1 MMPKTPLFL
10 VLVAALLVNNL
21 PCCSAE
27 DVYCVTPTA
36 TSCSSCPRDSTHC
49 ATLTEYA
56 QEASLY
62 FTSNTTMV
70 FLPGDHV
77 LDLNITVA
85 NVASLTMHGESSLGN
100 VPTVV
105 CSGPVGLLFSNMVDF
120 KMYSLAVRSC
130 NRSLRVNDQ
139 LADPASNSA
148 LFLISTQSAEL
159 ANCSFH
165 DNPCTALVVHNTSIT
180 LAENTFE
187 KNQCGVTALNS
198 SLLFTGNTTF
208 FGNGYSSSEISVD
221 GLAGAILALAS
232 SLHFN
237 GTNNFTSNVNLARSE
252 FGSGGTISA
261 INNTSLSFTGISN
274 FNNNSA
280 QNRGGVI
287 YAANNASVSFNGTT
301 SFTNNS
307 ADSEGGA
314 IYAQYSVVFIFS
326 GNSNFIGNSAPSG
339 LGGYGGAIYASTD
352 TSMSFTGVSNFSNNL
367 AGFWGG
373 AINVEM
379 NTIVSFTGTSNFNNN
394 SAFFGGGISAQTNTS
409 VSFTGSSY
417 FNNGFAIAGGG
428 AILAES
434 NTSMSF
440 NGISSFSNNSATG
453 QGGAISAASN
463 TVSFNGT
470 SSFIN
475 NSAYSGGAL
484 HTLDNALVSF
494 RGASNFDN
502 NNATQGGAIS
512 ATNNTLSFTGISN
525 FNINSAQN
533 RGGAIYAANNA
544 SVSFNGTIHSSFT
557 NNSADS
563 EGGAIYAQYSVVFSF
578 SGNSHFIGNSAPSD
592 FGGYGGAIYASTD
605 TSMSFTGVSNFSNN
619 LAGFWG
625 GAINVEMNTIVS
637 FTGTSNFNNNSAFFG
652 GGISAQ
658 TNTSVSFTGS
668 SYFNNGFAI
677 AGGAILAPSN
687 ASICFN
693 GISSFSNNSARGRGG
708 AINAASNTV
717 SFNGTSSFINNSAY
731 SGGAIHTS
739 DSALVSFRG
748 ASNFDS
754 NNATQ
759 GGAISATNNTL
770 MVEGTMN
777 FTSNGNDRSNDKN
790 SLGGGMYLSRNSTFQ
805 IFPNTTVY
813 WENNRAGFGGA
824 IYVDDNSNPF
834 VYCTQTEK
842 CTQRECFFQ
851 LPGQNISNSLDAQL
865 VFKNNT
871 AAAAGSVLYGGA
883 VDNCKLTGLDSYSSG
898 EVFDMLVDIEN
909 DHTNS
914 SISSLPFRV
923 CPCEN
928 SLPDCEKSE
937 LKYAVY
943 PGERFQVSVVA
954 VGQRDGTVAAEIESR
969 VLLSDATL
977 LSSQY
982 TQYANNT
989 CTALDYTVFSL
1000 SKSAVVELY
1009 ADFPCSTFSYVLN
1022 VSLTI
1027 NQTCPPGFNI
1037 SESKRA
1043 CICEQRLER
1052 YTNNCNITSEKI
1064 TRESFQQFW
1073 VGYDDQSHG
1082 LILNPLC
1089 PLDYCAS
1096 QTVVFPLNNTDIQ
1109 CANNRSGLL
1118 CGACKKN
1125 YSLVLGTSRC
1135 KACTNSYL
1143 ALLIPF
1149 AVMGIA
1155 LVLLLL
1161 VCKLTV
1167 ATGTLSGLVFYAN
1180 IVGVNRTIFLPLES
1194 TDPLSV
1200 FVAWLNLDFGIET
1213 CFFDGMDAYGKTW
1226 LQFVFPAYVWLLVG
1240 LMIVISRF
1248 SNTFAKL
1255 LGKNP
1260 VSVLATLV
1268 LLSYAKILRT
1278 LISAIYVTYLE
1289 YPTYN
1294 RGVWLYDA
1302 NIDYLVG
1309 KHIPL
1314 FIVAMLVFIFLF
1326 LPYTLLLLFGQ
1337 WLQTISHLRLFSWV
1351 NRLKPFMDSYHA
1363 PYKAKHRY
1371 WPGLLLVLR
1380 FVLLLVF
1387 ALNPQEDPS
1396 IILLAILVGAGI
1408 LHLWAWFSG
1417 GVYRNWRLDALEGS
1431 FFVNMTILAAATYHV
1446 EYSDS
1451 CHENYSVVNQYAVWY
1466 TSVSIALITFLGI
1479 LTYHIFQQVKNTK
1492 LCKKVPNLTLTGE
1505 HFNDTKD
1512 VNESESPTDR
1522 SIVTVT
1528 EVAELREPLL
1538 EDETQ
1543 PDHYTI

>member
-1 MMPKTPLFL
+1 
-10 VLVAALLVNNL
+10 
-21 PCCSAE
+21 
-27 DVYCVTPTA
+27 
-36 TSCSSCPRDSTHC
+36 
-49 ATLTEYA
+49 
-56 QEASLY
+56 
-62 FTSNTTMV
+62 
-70 FLPGDHV
+70 
-77 LDLNITVA
+77 
-85 NVASLTMHGESSLGN
+85 
-100 VPTVV
+100 
-105 CSGPVGLLFSNMVDF
+105 
-120 KMYSLAVRSC
+120 
-130 NRSLRVNDQ
+130 
-139 LADPASNSA
+139 
-148 LFLISTQSAEL
+148 
-159 ANCSFH
+159 
-165 DNPCTALVVHNTSIT
+165 
-180 LAENTFE
+180 
-187 KNQCGVTALNS
+187 
-198 SLLFTGNTTF
+198 
-208 FGNGYSSSEISVD
+208 
-221 GLAGAILALAS
+221 
-232 SLHFN
+232 
-237 GTNNFTSNVNLARSE
+237 
-252 FGSGGTISA
+252 
-261 INNTSLSFTGISN
+261 
-274 FNNNSA
+274 
-280 QNRGGVI
+280 
-287 YAANNASVSFNGTT
+287 
-301 SFTNNS
+301 
-307 ADSEGGA
+307 
-314 IYAQYSVVFIFS
+314 
-326 GNSNFIGNSAPSG
+326 
-339 LGGYGGAIYASTD
+339 
-352 TSMSFTGVSNFSNNL
+352 
-367 AGFWGG
+367 
-373 AINVEM
+373 M
-379 NTIVSFTGTSNFNNN
+379 NTI
-394 SAFFGGGISAQTNTS
+394 I
-409 VSFTGSSY
+409 
-417 FNNGFAIAGGG
+417 
-428 AILAES
+428 
-434 NTSMSF
+434 
-440 NGISSFSNNSATG
+440 
-453 QGGAISAASN
+453 
-463 TVSFNGT
+463 
-470 SSFIN
+470 
-475 NSAYSGGAL
+475 
-484 HTLDNALVSF
+484 
-494 RGASNFDN
+494 
-502 NNATQGGAIS
+502 
-512 ATNNTLSFTGISN
+512 
-525 FNINSAQN
+525 
-533 RGGAIYAANNA
+533 
-544 SVSFNGTIHSSFT
+544 
-557 NNSADS
+557 
-563 EGGAIYAQYSVVFSF
+563 
-578 SGNSHFIGNSAPSD
+578 
-592 FGGYGGAIYASTD
+592 
-605 TSMSFTGVSNFSNN
+605 
-619 LAGFWG
+619 
-625 GAINVEMNTIVS
+625 S

-693 GISSFSNNSARGRGG
+693 GISSFSNNSARGQGG

-739 DSALVSFRG
+739 DNALVSFRG
-748 ASNFDS
+748 ASNFDN

-969 VLLSDATL
+969 VLLSGATL

-1027 NQTCPPGFNI
+1027 NQTCPPGFII

-1073 VGYDDQSHG
+1073 AGYDDQSHG

-1226 LQFVFPAYVWLLVG
+1226 LQFVFPVYIWLLVG

-1302 NIDYLVG
+1302 NVDYLVG

-1314 FIVAMLVFIFLF
+1314 FIVAVLVFIFLF

-1446 EYSDS
+1446 KYSDS

-1505 HFNDTKD
+1505 PFNDTKD

-1543 PDHYTI
+1543 PDHHTI